1 MRRGFRP
8 TVPLAAH
15 RSSAYGLEWLKPGA
29 WGYRSEGSSAEMRR
43 GFRPTFP
50 LRLIAFQRT
59 GLNGSNPALW
69 GSHAKG
75 GPATK
80 HTKRCGREPAG
91 AGRSRVLALPFF
103 KRKKNLFAP
112 IFWGY

>member
-1 MRRGFRP
+1 
-8 TVPLAAH
+8 
-15 RSSAYGLEWLKPGA
+15 
-29 WGYRSEGSSAEMRR
+29 
-43 GFRPTFP
+43 
-50 LRLIAFQRT
+50 LRLIAFQRTGLNGSNPAHGDIEARGAAQKCAEVFALPFLWRLIALERT